1 MQNKILLIDDDIN
14 LTVSVEAILSPE
26 YKVVVAHE
34 GESGLE
40 KAKED
45 LPNLII
51 LDVELPDID
60 GFHVC
65 RKLREVRETRFIPVI
80 MFTGTRTHPTDR
92 ITGLKIG
99 ADDYLVKPF
108 EPEELKV
115 RIARLIRRTKEYVS
129 LSPLTQLPGSYSIE
143 EEATR
148 RINQGEKFA
157 VSYMDVDNFKSYNDY
172 YGYSRGDQVIQLV
185 SKIVL
190 NLLESIGDKS
200 DFLGHIGGD
209 DFILITSTEKVEQI
223 CTRIAEKFD
232 QEIPAYYDQRDRERG
247 YITTY
252 NRQWKSQNFPLM
264 TISLAIVTN
273 ENREIKHYG
282 RLVDLLSE
290 MKKYAKGR
298 EEQKRSRL
306 VRDRRQDFVIFSQ
319 QTP

>member
-1 MQNKILLIDDDIN
+1 MGNKILLIDDDVN
-14 LTVSVEAILSPE
+14 LTVSVETILSSE
-26 YKVVVAHE
+26 YEVIIAYE
-34 GESGLE
+34 GGSGLE
-40 KAKED
+40 KAKKEM
-45 LPNLII
+45 PNLII
-51 LDVELPDID
+51 LDIDLPDID

-65 RKLREVRETRFIPVI
+65 RKLREDRETRFIPVI
-80 MFTGTRTHPTDR
+80 MFTGSRTHPADR

-99 ADDYLVKPF
+99 ADDYLLKPF

-115 RIARLIRRTKEYVS
+115 RISRLIRRTKEFLS

-148 RINQGEKFA
+148 RINKGEKFA
-157 VSYMDVDNFKSYNDY
+157 VCYIDIDNFKSYNDY

-185 SKIVL
+185 SKIIL
-190 NLLESIGDKS
+190 GILGSIGDKS

-209 DFILITSTEKVEQI
+209 DFILIAYPEKIEQI
-223 CTRIAEKFD
+223 CVKIAETFD
-232 QEIPAYYDQRDRERG
+232 KEIPRYYDQHDRERG

-252 NRQWKSQNFPLM
+252 DRQWKSYNFPLM

-290 MKKYAKGR
+290 MKKYAKSR
-298 EEQKRSRL
+298 EEHKVSTL
-306 VRDRRQDFVIFSQ
+306 VRDRRQDFVDFSR
-319 QTP
+319 